1 MTQVRDDVKAARLA
15 ELQAL
20 LDAIVLA
27 VVVLIIIWAVVTYN
41 RLVRLRVGAEEG
53 EADIDVQLKRRHDLI
68 PNLVQVVKDAMGYE
82 QETLTKVVQARNA
95 AVAATGP
102 AQAGVAEAALTQA
115 TRGLFALVESY
126 PQLKANDNIK
136 QLQEELTTTENKIA
150 FARQFY
156 NDSVNAYNNRRQSF
170 PAVLAAALPHSD
182 SPPTAQKSA
191 SPLSATAP
199 RCG

>member
-1 MTQVRDDVKAARLA
+1 MSFWIVVGVLVVI
-15 ELQAL
+15 AL
-20 LDAIVLA
+20 
-27 VVVLIIIWAVVTYN
+27 WAVAVYN
-41 RLVRLRVGAEEG
+41 GLVSGRNQAQT
-53 EADIDVQLKRRHDLI
+53 AWSQIDVQLKRRHDLI

-95 AVAATGP
+95 AVAASGSP
-102 AQAGVAEAALTQA
+102 AQAGPAEAALTQA

-170 PAVLAAALPHSD
+170 PAVLAAASLGFGPIELFSM
-182 SPPTAQKSA
+182 PETEREVPKVA
-191 SPLSATAP
+191 L
-199 RCG
+199 R

>member
-1 MTQVRDDVKAARLA
+1 MSSW
-15 ELQAL
+15 
-20 LDAIVLA
+20 IVIGVL
-27 VVVLIIIWAVVTYN
+27 VLIALWGIMVYN
-41 RLVRLRVGAEEG
+41 GLVAGRNQAQT
-53 EADIDVQLKRRHDLI
+53 AWSQIDVQLKRRHDLI

-95 AVAATGP
+95 AVAASGNP
-102 AQAGVAEAALTQA
+102 AQAGPAEAALSQA
-115 TRGLFALVESY
+115 TRGLLGLVESY

-170 PAVLAAALPHSD
+170 PAVLAAASLGFGPMELFNMPESEREV
-182 SPPTAQKSA
+182 PKVA
-191 SPLSATAP
+191 L
-199 RCG
+199 R

>member
-1 MTQVRDDVKAARLA
+1 MTFW
-15 ELQAL
+15 
-20 LDAIVLA
+20 IVLGVIA
-27 VVVLIIIWAVVTYN
+27 LIALWLISVYN
-41 RLVRLRVGAEEG
+41 GLVGGRNQAQT
-53 EADIDVQLKRRHDLI
+53 AWSQIDVQLKRRHDLI

-95 AVAATGP
+95 AVAASAAGP
-102 AQAGVAEAALTQA
+102 VQAAPAEAALSQA

-150 FARQFY
+150 FSRQFY

-170 PAVLAAALPHSD
+170 PAVLAAASLGFGPMELFSM
-182 SPPTAQKSA
+182 PETEREVPKVA
-191 SPLSATAP
+191 L
-199 RCG
+199 R